1 MSKLFLTDN
10 KRSKKLY
17 SSIIKKTVKAI
28 TESLNSSK
36 AYSGL
41 TPKELKETIKV
52 DNILPAEGIGFEATL
67 DRVSKKVLP
76 NFLRTSSIDYMAH
89 LHSPPLMESITSELI
104 LSTFNQSMDSWDQAP
119 VATEIEVE
127 VVNKLCELYGYGES
141 SDGIF
146 TSGGTQS
153 NLMGITLARDWFC
166 NVKLNHDVKAFGLPS
181 EYGKLRIYTSSI
193 SHFSVEK
200 SAHLLGLGYNSV
212 VWVDVDDNQRMD
224 LSSLKSAIEKDIEN
238 GLIPM
243 AVVGTI
249 GTTDYGSI
257 DPLEDIN
264 DICREYG
271 LWFHGD
277 AAYGSG
283 LILSSKYSN
292 RIEGIELCDSI
303 TVDFHKMFL
312 LPISCG
318 AFLLKDKSNF
328 EALKLHADY
337 LNREEDEEDGYTN
350 LVGKSMQTTR
360 RFDALKVWMVFQS
373 QGRDNLSGIISKS
386 VDNANFVYN
395 ELVKDDAFVV
405 AVKPEISSVVF
416 RLNSD
421 CEVNKRVRRSLI
433 HDHGIVIGQTIL
445 DDKVYLKLTLLNPLL
460 EENNLLDLID
470 FIKGLP

>member
-1 MSKLFLTDN
+1 MSNIFLTSE
-10 KRSKKLY
+10 KSSKKLF
-17 SSIIKKTVKAI
+17 SNIIKRTTKAI
-28 TESLNSSK
+28 TESITTER

-41 TPKELKETIKV
+41 TPEELKAAVKV
-52 DNILPAEGIGFEATL
+52 DNILPKEGVGFDEVL
-67 DRVSKKVLP
+67 NRVKEKILP

-119 VATEIEVE
+119 VATEIELE
-127 VVNKLCELYGYGES
+127 VVKKLCELYNMGNN

-166 NVKLNHDVKAFGLPS
+166 TTKLNHDVKLLGLPK
-181 EYGKLRIYTSSI
+181 EYNKLRIYTSSI

-200 SAHLLGLGYNSV
+200 SAHLLGLGYNAV
-212 VWVDVDDNQRMD
+212 VKVDVDENQKMD
-224 LSSLKSAIEKDIEN
+224 PEILRAQIVNDIED
-238 GLIPM
+238 GFMPM
-243 AVVGTI
+243 AVVATI

-257 DPLEDIN
+257 DPLVELSE
-264 DICREYG
+264 ICSDFG
-271 LWFHGD
+271 LWLHGD

-283 LILSSKYSN
+283 LILSTKYSH
-292 RIEGIELCDSI
+292 RIDGIELCDSL

-318 AFLLKDKSNF
+318 AFLIKEEKNF
-328 EALKLHADY
+328 EVLKLHADY

-360 RFDALKVWMVFQS
+360 RFDALKVWMIFQS
-373 QGRDNLSGIISKS
+373 QGLNNLSSIISKS
-386 VDNANFVYN
+386 VNNANFVYN
-395 ELVKDDAFVV
+395 VLQDDVEFTV
-405 AVKPEISSVVF
+405 AVKPAISSVVF

-421 CEVNKRVRRSLI
+421 DETNKRVRRDLI
-433 HDHGIVIGQTIL
+433 HDHGIVIGQTVL
-445 DDKVYLKLTLLNPLL
+445 DEKTYLKLTLLNPLL
-460 EENNLLDLID
+460 REEDLTKLLDLI
-470 FIKGLP
+470 KTLV

>member
-1 MSKLFLTDN
+1 MLNLFLTED
-10 KRSKKLY
+10 KKSKKLF
-17 SSIIKKTVKAI
+17 SKIIKDTTKAI
-28 TESLNSSK
+28 TNSIDSSK

-41 TPKELKETIKV
+41 TPEELKEVIKV
-52 DNILPAEGIGFEATL
+52 DNILPLEGEGFDKVLEK
-67 DRVSKKVLP
+67 VSKKVLP

-89 LHSPPLMESITSELI
+89 LHSPPFMESITSELI

-119 VATEIEVE
+119 VATEIELE
-127 VVNKLCELYGYGES
+127 VVNKLCELYGYGSS

-153 NLMGITLARDWFC
+153 NLMGITLGRDWFC
-166 NVKLNHDVKAFGLPS
+166 NTKLKHDVKALGLPS
-181 EYGKLRIYTSSI
+181 DYNKLRIYTSSI

-212 VWVDVDDNQRMD
+212 VKVDVDENQRMD
-224 LSSLKSAIEKDIEN
+224 AEKLRESIKRDLEIGN
-238 GLIPM
+238 HPM

-249 GTTDYGSI
+249 GTTDFGSI
-257 DPLEDIN
+257 DPLEDIS

-283 LILSSKYSN
+283 LVLSSKYSN

-303 TVDFHKMFL
+303 TLDFHKMFL

-318 AFLLKDKSNF
+318 AFLLKDKKNF
-328 EALKLHADY
+328 EALTLHADY

-373 QGRDNLSGIISKS
+373 QGRDNLSNIISKS
-386 VDNANFVYN
+386 VDNANFVYS
-395 ELVKDDAFVV
+395 ELINDDEYSV

-416 RLNSD
+416 RLNRD
-421 CEVNKRVRRSLI
+421 CEVNKRVRRALI
-433 HDHGIVIGQTIL
+433 HDHGVVIGQTVL
-445 DDKVYLKLTLLNPLL
+445 NDLVYLKLTLLNPLL
-460 EENNLLDLID
+460 NQKNLTDLLDLI
-470 FIKGLP
+470 KSLA